1 MEKKIKDLTV
11 DEFTS
16 LVKRIIKKELTEF
29 DPDKGLEV
37 REEIRKL
44 LNRSARDR
52 RSGVQKTVGIDEAF
66 H

>member
-1 MEKKIKDLTV
+1 MEKKVKDLTI

-16 LVKRIIKKELTEF
+16 LVKRIIKKELTEY

-37 REEIRKL
+37 REEVRTL
-44 LNRSARDR
+44 LNKSANDR
-52 RSGVQKTVGIDEAF
+52 ISGVQKTVSIDEAF